1 MRIPSATE
9 LLDPSFYKRALRRIG
24 NIGGHPVPEGS
35 PSDYENRLQREQ
47 TNYKDCLN
55 VNNLPEIFHYWS
67 NEYLG
72 PKIAQ
77 FGFNH
82 PDDFFARY
90 LAKAAASQD
99 HGAPRFVSVGAGN
112 CDTEVRVAKLL
123 RERGL
128 GSFTIEC
135 LDINSAMLE
144 RGRQMAEQEGVSEF
158 IATTRADFNKWRP
171 GQEYC
176 ALVANQ
182 SLHHVLE
189 LEHLFASVAEALR
202 GGGLFLAFDV
212 IGRNGHQRWPEAL
225 EIVQEYWKELPP
237 SYRFN
242 QQLRRF
248 EEAFLDWDCSTE
260 GFEGIRAQDI
270 LPLLVERFEFDLFVP
285 FANVIDPFIDRSF
298 GHNFDANGEWDRAF
312 IDRVH
317 ARDELELRRGTIKPT
332 HLFAVMCMGRKGE
345 GLFLDGAA
353 PADSIRI
360 P

>member
-1 MRIPSATE
+1 MRIPSPLE
-9 LLDPSFYKRALRRIG
+9 FLDASLYRRAARKIG
-24 NIGGHPVPEGS
+24 NIVRHTIVGGS
-35 PSDYENRLQREQ
+35 SNYESRLRSEQ
-47 TNYKDCLN
+47 DAYKDCLD

-67 NEYLG
+67 NKYLG

-82 PDDFFARY
+82 PDEFFALY
-90 LAKAAASQD
+90 LQRAADRGVHSP
-99 HGAPRFVSVGAGN
+99 PRFVSIGAGN

-123 RERGL
+123 RNRGL

-135 LDINSAMLE
+135 IDINSAMLE
-144 RGRQMAEQEGVSEF
+144 RGRQMAEGEGVSPF
-158 IATTRADFNKWRP
+158 IVTTRADFNRWRP
-171 GQEYC
+171 DRAYC
-176 ALVANQ
+176 AVVANQ
-182 SLHHVLE
+182 SLHHVLK
-189 LEHLFASVAEALR
+189 LEHLLASISEALR
-202 GGGLFLAFDV
+202 PGGLFIAFDM

-225 EIVQEYWKELPP
+225 EIVQEYWKELPH

-248 EEAFLDWDCSTE
+248 EETFLDWDCSAE

-285 FANVIDPFIDRSF
+285 FANVIDPFIDRAF
-298 GHNFDANGEWDRAF
+298 GHNFDPRGEWDRAF

-317 ARDELELRRGTIKPT
+317 ARDEYELRRGTIKPT
-332 HLFAVMCMGRKGE
+332 HMFAVACVGRKGE
-345 GLFLDGAA
+345 SVSLDGMT
-353 PADSIRI
+353 PAGSIRI